1 MADLPRVPPESDYS
15 YQNEA
20 GFDNSGKSGEARDDG
35 KDAVFADILETLQE
49 NNFLLNEVEENL
61 EEIEEN
67 TESDETASERR
78 KRRVKEENTD
88 KKGMFSSAL
97 GGLGAG
103 IKGVGGILN
112 KANPFQEGGL
122 GTKMSILLIS
132 GVLFAISKFGDKL
145 VKPLAEVLKMFD
157 SEGSVFDK
165 LKETE
170 LFKGVIEKFNLIKDY
185 AKNELADD
193 VANLLEAAMS
203 VGSLIKSAYESITN
217 YISQFDTRGAGPAN
231 SYGDGKLDALEM
243 QNLKDDV
250 VEKIGK
256 FIAEIVNSVVSAIGL
271 SMIAY
276 FAIGGIGY
284 QIIKGLAY
292 RVAAGLGFGG
302 KPSAEGPTKR
312 SSRGGMIK
320 KVLGTALAYGVSG
333 SVGATAQATSLK
345 PGERF
350 NKVGSI
356 IDKKGKIV
364 KTAKNVSYLAKYP
377 RLASAL
383 KIPFL
388 GSIISGLLVRNTL
401 NDDTLSK
408 DEKTVAIGGHIGGG
422 LTSAMFGAVGASL
435 GLAFGPPG
443 AIIGGILGSLAGFG
457 AGDQMGQVLA
467 GFLMGKTQE
476 PLDIPLQS
484 SSALGSTLNTST
496 GTVEGLP
503 ISKLTSTSTS
513 SSGNMEIR
521 NASTL
526 GSTVSQLDSSLMNK
540 NSDLAIAAY
549 QADLQSKSALEFD
562 QRLGQKQRD
571 AKGADVVV
579 MPQIIDQS
587 EIKTFNSNYSSSL
600 GSSNLFSTVRVLNLD
615 GVSF

>member
-1 MADLPRVPPESDYS
+1 
-15 YQNEA
+15 
-20 GFDNSGKSGEARDDG
+20 
-35 KDAVFADILETLQE
+35 
-49 NNFLLNEVEENL
+49 
-61 EEIEEN
+61 
-67 TESDETASERR
+67 
-78 KRRVKEENTD
+78 
-88 KKGMFSSAL
+88 
-97 GGLGAG
+97 
-103 IKGVGGILN
+103 
-112 KANPFQEGGL
+112 
-122 GTKMSILLIS
+122 MSILLIS

-185 AKNELADD
+185 AKNELAND
-193 VANLLEAAMS
+193 VTSLLDAAMT

-284 QIIKGLAY
+284 QIIKGLAF
-292 RVAAGLGFGG
+292 RAAAGLGFGG
-302 KPSAEGPTKR
+302 KPSADGPTKR
-312 SSRGGMIK
+312 SSRGGVIK

-333 SVGATAQATSLK
+333 SVGATAKATSLK
-345 PGERF
+345 PGQKF

-356 IDKKGKIV
+356 INQKGQIV

-513 SSGNMEIR
+513 GSDNMEIR

-549 QADLQSKSALEFD
+549 QANLQSKSALEFD

-571 AKGADVVV
+571 AKGAEVVV